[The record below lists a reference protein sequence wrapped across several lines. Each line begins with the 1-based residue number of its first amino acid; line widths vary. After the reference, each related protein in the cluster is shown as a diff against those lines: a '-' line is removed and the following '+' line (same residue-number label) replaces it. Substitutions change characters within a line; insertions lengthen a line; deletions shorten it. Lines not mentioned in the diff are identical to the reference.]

1 MSEIWGEELLS
12 IQNIVYDPFLDSD
25 TGNAYI
31 NFEVPE
37 LSKFWTEKIL
47 EIDPTERKR
56 PSLGL

>member
-1 MSEIWGEELLS
+1 MSGVMG
-12 IQNIVYDPFLDSD
+12 IVYDPFLDSD

-31 NFEVPE
+31 NLEVPE

-47 EIDPTERKR
+47 EIDPTERER